1 MTQAVR
7 CAVGPWGMN
16 RLRTWASGSRVA
28 TASSLA
34 SDVRGVVTASE
45 GASIRAA
52 HASYE
57 QTVDW
62 ASAASGE
69 YRNCCAASQLP

>member
-16 RLRTWASGSRVA
+16 RFRTWASGRRMA
-28 TASSLA
+28 IAGSLA

-45 GASIRAA
+45 GTCIRVA
-52 HASYE
+52 HASYD

-62 ASAASGE
+62 ASQASGE
-69 YRNCCAASQLP
+69 YRACCAASQLP